1 MSFAD
6 LDINKMKCI
15 GNVADI
21 LEPNPYT
28 QEDSITAMDEP
39 PKAIVGEERDEVDGQ
54 TILSFAS
61 VEEMHQYDARKES
74 ESQQFTLP
82 LSPSPC
88 PSPTSSIPL
97 QSEVPTS
104 NFFQSVGIPSTSME
118 TAGEVKEL
126 AEQEETYLKDEI
138 VDKEEVKKEELSAIT
153 QEEQP
158 KPVIGLKSESKLDVI
173 SAEFAQYAVSAISIP
188 SLELTGSDSKT
199 SEEIPSTSRK
209 RKRSERVPAE
219 LPSTS
224 KADVEDFYEKEEYQ
238 EDYGTF
244 ISISV
249 FHYT

>member
-104 NFFQSVGIPSTSME
+104 NFSESVDISSTSME

-126 AEQEETYLKDEI
+126 AKQEETDLKDEI

>member
-1 MSFAD
+1 
-6 LDINKMKCI
+6 MKCI
-15 GNVADI
+15 GHVADI

-104 NFFQSVGIPSTSME
+104 NFSESVDISSTSME

-126 AEQEETYLKDEI
+126 AKQEETDLKDEI

-158 KPVIGLKSESKLDVI
+158 KPVIELKSESKLDVI

>member
-1 MSFAD
+1 
-6 LDINKMKCI
+6 
-15 GNVADI
+15 
-21 LEPNPYT
+21 
-28 QEDSITAMDEP
+28 
-39 PKAIVGEERDEVDGQ
+39 
-54 TILSFAS
+54 
-61 VEEMHQYDARKES
+61 
-74 ESQQFTLP
+74 
-82 LSPSPC
+82 
-88 PSPTSSIPL
+88 
-97 QSEVPTS
+97 
-104 NFFQSVGIPSTSME
+104 ME

-126 AEQEETYLKDEI
+126 AKQEETDLKDEI

-158 KPVIGLKSESKLDVI
+158 KPVIELKSESKLDVI

-219 LPSTS
+219 LPTTS
-224 KADVEDFYEKEEYQ
+224 KADVEDSYEKEEYQ

>member
-104 NFFQSVGIPSTSME
+104 NFSESVDISSTSME

-126 AEQEETYLKDEI
+126 AKQEETDLKDEI

-158 KPVIGLKSESKLDVI
+158 KPVIELKSESKLDVI

>member
-104 NFFQSVGIPSTSME
+104 NFSESVDISSTSME

-126 AEQEETYLKDEI
+126 AKQEETDLKDEI

-158 KPVIGLKSESKLDVI
+158 KPVIELKSESKLDVI

-219 LPSTS
+219 LPTTS
-224 KADVEDFYEKEEYQ
+224 KADVEDSYEKEEYQ